1 MTDRIVWKF
10 TPVAHPEDPRWQG
23 RQIARTL
30 YVEAPTSAE
39 AIVAA
44 QSWDTRD
51 VTGRVG
57 NESAH
62 DHSAF
67 ADEKLYRVDRAG
79 DDEIAALPKTSSGP
93 IWPGEVAV
101 PLNGPTS

>member
-10 TPVAHPEDPRWQG
+10 SPVAHAEDPRWQG

-30 YVEAPTSAE
+30 YVEAATSAE

-44 QSWDTRD
+44 QSWDTRN
-51 VTGRVG
+51 VSGHVG

-67 ADEKLYRVDRAG
+67 ADEKLYRVDRLG
-79 DDEIAALPKTSSGP
+79 DDEIAALGNASHGP
-93 IWPGEVAV
+93 VWTGDVAV